1 MHFPACHSIV
11 YARLFLLWL
20 YTISLIS
27 DCFSQVLYTVKI
39 GALKPLC
46 DLLVVNDAKIVMVI
60 LDALSNVLENA
71 QRTSNLE
78 QVSMI
83 VEECDGLDK
92 IEALQQHEN
101 SDVYQLALAIIEK
114 YFSEE
119 VSNLSNPLHCREI
132 LACTTTCFCLH
143 VWFYLVVDTLIFE
156 HPIHTTT
163 ALVQ

>member
-27 DCFSQVLYTVKI
+27 DGFSQVLYTVKV

-60 LDALSNVLENA
+60 LDALRNVLENA

-132 LACTTTCFCLH
+132 LAYTTTCFCL
-143 VWFYLVVDTLIFE
+143 LV
-156 HPIHTTT
+156 
-163 ALVQ
+163 